1 MEVDMDLK
9 KLQKEIYKNKVDKG
23 FNTTDINKEFGLLQ
37 GEVGEAYDAYRKGK
51 GDLGEELADIAIYLL
66 GLSEILGKDL
76 EEEIKNKV
84 QINKNRKYKD
94 VNGTKIKTEEQQKD
108 KKVKKKHRN
117 SCVFMLF
124 YSNLMLIN

>member
-1 MEVDMDLK
+1 MDLK

-23 FNTTDINKEFGLLQ
+23 FNTTDINKEFCLLY

-51 GDLGEELADIAIYLL
+51 DDLGEELADIAIYLL

-94 VNGTKIKTEEQQKD
+94 VNGRKIKK
-108 KKVKKKHRN
+108 
-117 SCVFMLF
+117 
-124 YSNLMLIN
+124 